1 MITPIITAEELEALK
16 KMPRHVPGKIID
28 LRLDELPDYL
38 DLNNLRPD
46 GMTAGGVLVV
56 KQAEAE

>member
-16 KMPRHVPGKIID
+16 KLPRHVPGKIID
-28 LRLDELPDYL
+28 LRLDELLDYL
-38 DLNNLRPD
+38 AVNNLQPD

-56 KQAEAE
+56 KRAEDE